1 MKRIF
6 NFPAMLFAAALV
18 TSLGSCTEE
27 FEYSGAKVEGEQV
40 YFSSEL
46 PSTVNLSQDESSVQI
61 PVNRINSEGTLT
73 VDLDVTVSADSK
85 VISDALAALS
95 GISPDDLTDEQRAQA
110 LPHVAALKAAFG
122 AILPDISFFRY
133 PASAQ

>member
-1 MKRIF
+1 
-6 NFPAMLFAAALV
+6 MLFAAALV

-73 VDLDVTVSADSK
+73 VDLDVTVSANSK
-85 VISDALAALS
+85 VTVPNTVTFAEGETTANLTITYDPSSIELGHFDDVTLSVKDANYTTPYGNS
-95 GISPDDLTDEQRAQA
+95 SY
-110 LPHVAALKAAFG
+110 
-122 AILPDISFFRY
+122 SF
-133 PASAQ
+133 SIGMSEW